1 MREKEVLLLLPIG
14 EVRLKVKFESMLS
27 YEGLCLLLLH
37 WHLRIT
43 QLNSTESSLLFYF
56 HFVHISSIHFN
67 PRFQLKRLAG
77 WMAAWADQFLWKIK
91 YNQYKET

>member
-37 WHLRIT
+37 WHLRIK
-43 QLNSTESSLLFYF
+43 QPNGTESSLFFFFISTLFTSAAS
-56 HFVHISSIHFN
+56 ISIHG
-67 PRFQLKRLAG
+67 LMVTAIMLSTE
-77 WMAAWADQFLWKIK
+77 KISRMDGSMGRPVL
-91 YNQYKET
+91 